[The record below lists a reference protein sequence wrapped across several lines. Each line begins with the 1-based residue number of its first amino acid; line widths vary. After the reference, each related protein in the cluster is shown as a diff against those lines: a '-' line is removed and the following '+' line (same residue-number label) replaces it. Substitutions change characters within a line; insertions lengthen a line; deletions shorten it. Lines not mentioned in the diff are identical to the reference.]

1 MAGLNQGLTPNE
13 VVELINYI
21 QKYNSWQ
28 AIMDACKK
36 RRRIIK
42 YYDMSFDTRS
52 GEMWYISF
60 RVPGKDPVEF
70 RDGPTFKEDIYKYLN
85 EEV

>member
-1 MAGLNQGLTPNE
+1 MAGIGQGLNPTE

-28 AIMDACKK
+28 AITDAYKK
-36 RRRIIK
+36 RRRIVK

-52 GEMWYISF
+52 GEMYHISF
-60 RVPGKDPVEF
+60 RVSGKEPVEF
-70 RDGPTFKEDIYKYLN
+70 RDGPTFKEDIYNYLN